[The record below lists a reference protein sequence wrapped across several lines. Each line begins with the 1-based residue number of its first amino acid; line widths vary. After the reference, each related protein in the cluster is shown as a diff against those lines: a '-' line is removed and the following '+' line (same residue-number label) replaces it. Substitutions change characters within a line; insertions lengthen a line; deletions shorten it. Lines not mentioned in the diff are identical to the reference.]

1 MQFCLPPADGQNPA
15 TQVRPPIW
23 SVLVYMLLVETLDI
37 DDNTVEE
44 GLGLVVPAEPAEPAE
59 PAVPVEGPSSS
70 NLGWITNEQGNRRS
84 ARLAMRETTECKYH
98 SSALTEVRNLSFL
111 FLSSCA
117 DEYLQ
122 APESMTV
129 RCIDGRPMELILV
142 DTPISRRSKKQYH
155 PFIYFDSHLGAGWAS
170 VFASSKSHLV
180 VKFAAV
186 PKKNKAELTRQLS
199 NEKAA
204 YNKLGLVTGWIVP
217 SLIGEYKWYGGRSL
231 ILSSEGRPLSYLEK
245 FSTLSLLERYGLS

>member
-1 MQFCLPPADGQNPA
+1 MQFCLPPADVQNPA
-15 TQVRPPIW
+15 TQVMPPIW
-23 SVLVYMLLVETLDI
+23 SVLVYMLLVEALDI
-37 DDNTVEE
+37 DDVTVEQ
-44 GLGLVVPAEPAEPAE
+44 GLSLVVPAEPAEPAE
-59 PAVPVEGPSSS
+59 PAVPVEGSSSS
-70 NLGWITNEQGNRRS
+70 NLGWITNEHGNSRS
-84 ARLAMRETTECKYH
+84 ARLAMREITECEYH
-98 SSALTEVRNLSFL
+98 SGALTEVGDLSFL
-111 FLSSCA
+111 SLFHSA

-142 DTPISRRSKKQYH
+142 DTPIFRRSKKQYH

-186 PKKNKAELTRQLS
+186 PKKNKAELLRQLS

-204 YNKLGLVTGWIVP
+204 YNKLRLVTGWIVP
-217 SLIGEYKWYGGRSL
+217 SLIGEYTWYGGRSL
-231 ILSSEGRPLSYLEK
+231 ILSSEGRSLSYLEK
-245 FSTLSLLERYGLS
+245 FSMLSLMERYGLS